1 MMMGRDYGDVCCTR
15 FVFFFFSLISLAVL
29 FAVGVEFVA
38 EIEVGV

>member
-1 MMMGRDYGDVCCTR
+1 MSAAPV
-15 FVFFFFSLISLAVL
+15 FFSVFFFFFFFSLISLAVL